1 MSEAMSHFD
10 TAMRTNVAA
19 AIQAVVCVPT
29 FRRPEML
36 ARTLNSLAAQK
47 TCVPFAVVIVDNDAG
62 ARDGLAV
69 AERVLS
75 SGALCGHAIVEPRQG
90 NVHAINAAFG
100 TALARYKNAD
110 DLLMIDDDEIAEPDW
125 LERMISAARDNDADI
140 VGGPVLP
147 IFEGA
152 GELYRRHP
160 VFEPAYSASGPVQMI
175 YGSGNCLITRIAF
188 DRLGAFFDPRFNFL
202 GGGDT
207 EFFTRAKAA
216 GLRFLWA
223 QDAIVREMV
232 GRERVTPAW
241 ILQRGLR
248 IGAINYR
255 IDRLQAR
262 SLAKVIKVLAKNA
275 GVAGFAGYKSVQLL
289 LRGAPPL
296 EVLHPLVIAI
306 GRWLASF
313 GLYPEQYRAK
323 PQSVRS

>member
-10 TAMRTNVAA
+10 TAMRTDVAG

-47 TCVPFAVVIVDNDAG
+47 TGVSFAVLVVDNDAA

-69 AERVLS
+69 AERVLG
-75 SGALCGHAIVEPRQG
+75 SGALRGYAVVEPRQG
-90 NVHAINAAFG
+90 NVHAINTAFG
-100 TALARYKNAD
+100 TALARYGSANVF
-110 DLLMIDDDEIAEPDW
+110 LMIDDDEIAEPDW
-125 LERMISAARDNDADI
+125 LERMISASRDNEADI

-147 IFEGA
+147 IFDRVCEPS
-152 GELYRRHP
+152 RRHP

-175 YGSGNCLITRIAF
+175 YGSGNCLITRAAF

-207 EFFTRAKAA
+207 EFFTRARVA
-216 GLRFLWA
+216 GLRFFWA
-223 QDAIVREMV
+223 QEAIVREMV
-232 GRERVTPAW
+232 GPERVTPAW

-262 SLAKVIKVLAKNA
+262 GVATVVKVLVKNA
-275 GVAGFAGYKSVQLL
+275 GVAGFAGYKSLRLL
-289 LRGAPPL
+289 MRGAPAL
-296 EVLHPLVIAI
+296 EVLHPLVIAM

-313 GLYPEQYRAK
+313 GIYPQQYRAK
-323 PQSVRS
+323 PQRVRP